1 MNSMA
6 KMKHQDGYAPSAEE
20 TKKLNEIVSW
30 LEDNGYRG
38 IMMIHKG
45 EIAVAWANVE
55 DAEEVRHS
63 IINSLGH
70 IVEESEEAAVAI
82 AHGMMKAVKQIQ

>member
-1 MNSMA
+1 MA

-38 IMMIHKG
+38 IMTIHKG
-45 EIAVAWANVE
+45 GIAVSWTNVE

-63 IINSLGH
+63 IINFLGL
-70 IVEESEEAAVAI
+70 VVAESEEAAVAI
-82 AHGMMKAVKQIQ
+82 VHGMMKALKQIQ

>member
-1 MNSMA
+1 MS
-6 KMKHQDGYAPSAEE
+6 DLFEDSGVLRFEE
-20 TKKLNEIVSW
+20 FDITDCEHPELP
-30 LEDNGYRG
+30 EDA
-38 IMMIHKG
+38 ITF
-45 EIAVAWANVE
+45 E